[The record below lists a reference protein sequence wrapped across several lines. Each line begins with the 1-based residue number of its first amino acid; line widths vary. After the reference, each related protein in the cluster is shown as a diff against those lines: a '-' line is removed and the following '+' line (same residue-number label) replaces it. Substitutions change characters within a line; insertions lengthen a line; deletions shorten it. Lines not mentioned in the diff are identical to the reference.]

1 MEHFIW
7 ESKNLRILF
16 SRLNCLPIRVS
27 SSQLTELNIGL
38 ALVVADIVDGTVHFT
53 FYDSWE
59 PSRRSAGPSHIADV
73 RLYLDRYMNR
83 LPEEQRLTLRYSW

>member
-1 MEHFIW
+1 MGVEESADIVFPPGLLANSRIFFPTNRAEHW
-7 ESKNLRILF
+7 
-16 SRLNCLPIRVS
+16 
-27 SSQLTELNIGL
+27 

-73 RLYLDRYMNR
+73 RLYLERYMNR